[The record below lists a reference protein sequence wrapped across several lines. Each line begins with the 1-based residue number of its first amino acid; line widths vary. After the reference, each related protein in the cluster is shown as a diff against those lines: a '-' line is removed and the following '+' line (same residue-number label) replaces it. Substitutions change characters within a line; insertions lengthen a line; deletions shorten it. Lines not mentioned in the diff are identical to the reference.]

1 MFGSGS
7 VKKSEYKENV
17 EKLTA
22 HFQTSLGDFEIEL
35 FVKEC
40 PETVWN
46 FVNLAEGRQETPAKT
61 YFLVKCQSICLS
73 NLSSTFSTSSCKS
86 LSREATTP

>member
-1 MFGSGS
+1 MFGLGN
-7 VKKSEYKENV
+7 VKKSEHKEEL

-22 HFQTSLGDFEIEL
+22 HFETTLGDFEIEL

-46 FVNLAEGRQETPAKT
+46 FVNLAEGRQETPAGPNRDRWKQTKKT
-61 YFLVKCQSICLS
+61 VRKDKGSVTNRDLEV
-73 NLSSTFSTSSCKS
+73 
-86 LSREATTP
+86 RR